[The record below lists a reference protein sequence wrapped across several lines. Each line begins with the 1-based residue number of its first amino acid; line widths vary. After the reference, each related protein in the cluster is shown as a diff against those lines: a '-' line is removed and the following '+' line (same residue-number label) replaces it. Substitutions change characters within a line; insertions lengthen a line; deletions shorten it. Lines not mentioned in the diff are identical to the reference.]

1 MKVGEDNTTMVA
13 TTFAVTG
20 KKLTHGGNI
29 YTITSAGI
37 NNDQPYATVE
47 PHDAA
52 VVQAIMNHI
61 RKCMPLPFALEDIQ
75 KDLASP

>member
-1 MKVGEDNTTMVA
+1 MKVGEDNTTMVD

-37 NNDQPYATVE
+37 NNDQPT
-47 PHDAA
+47 
-52 VVQAIMNHI
+52 QRLSRM
-61 RKCMPLPFALEDIQ
+61 MPQLCKPL
-75 KDLASP
+75 